1 VFNDESNSKHTSRG
15 YCTLNMALK
24 RLRLYTVCHTHYSCG
39 GTSYTVLLVIS
50 ERLTTADRM
59 ILFVVAF
66 FAECF
71 HWSHAVPTVPVA
83 VASFIVLMLVMWSW
97 RTLGGST
104 SECSEH
110 WQWDMREWIKDAR
123 RIRRI
128 LAVLFTL
135 STGRRKNDGRLSSS
149 VA

>member
-1 VFNDESNSKHTSRG
+1 MT
-15 YCTLNMALK
+15 
-24 RLRLYTVCHTHYSCG
+24 
-39 GTSYTVLLVIS
+39 
-50 ERLTTADRM
+50 DRM

-104 SECSEH
+104 VECSE
-110 WQWDMREWIKDAR
+110 QWDIREWIKDVR
-123 RIRRI
+123 KGM
-128 LAVLFTL
+128 LAVLFTF
-135 STGRRKNDGRLSSS
+135 STGRRESDGCLPSA